1 MAMQAKAQTHIVRS
15 QAQTKKWEAEMAGG
29 NWKEMYIAGCEGDL
43 ELVKYHVKQG
53 VDVNYAHPEFLSTP
67 LVASALAGQEEVAL
81 YLLDSGANP
90 HLPSEFDALTPIQA
104 ARKAKLAG
112 LEAKLTQLG
121 ASAAVLP
128 GANRDQRGWFSRL
141 FARHSA

>member
-1 MAMQAKAQTHIVRS
+1 
-15 QAQTKKWEAEMAGG
+15 MAGG

-43 ELVKYHVKQG
+43 ELVKYHVQHG

-67 LVASALAGQEEVAL
+67 LVACALAGQEEVAL

-104 ARKAKLAG
+104 ARKAKLVK
-112 LEAKLTQLG
+112 LEARLTQLG
-121 ASAAVLP
+121 AMAAEARAP
-128 GANRDQRGWFSRL
+128 GVAQAQRGWLRRL

>member
-1 MAMQAKAQTHIVRS
+1 
-15 QAQTKKWEAEMAGG
+15 MAGG

-67 LVASALAGQEEVAL
+67 LVACALAGQEEIAL

-90 HLPSEFDALTPIQA
+90 HLPSEFDELTPIQA

-112 LEAKLTQLG
+112 LEARLTQLG
-121 ASAAVLP
+121 AISAAASP
-128 GANRDQRGWFSRL
+128 GAGRDQRGWFSRL
-141 FARHSA
+141 FARDSS